1 MFMLSRLGRGIQEKN
16 KRAAELIPN
25 SGIPRDEA
33 PGEALRLRPPSLLSI
48 LPVDRGAR

>member
-1 MFMLSRLGRGIQEKN
+1 MLSRLGCGIQEQSEW
-16 KRAAELIPN
+16 AAELIPN

-33 PGEALRLRPPSLLSI
+33 PGEALRLYPSSLLSI